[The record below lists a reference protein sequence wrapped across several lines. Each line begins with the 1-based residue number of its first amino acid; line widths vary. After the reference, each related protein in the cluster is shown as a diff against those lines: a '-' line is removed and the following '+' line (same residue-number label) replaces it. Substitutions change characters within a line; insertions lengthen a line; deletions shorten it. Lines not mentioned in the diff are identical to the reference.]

1 MATYTFKNKRT
12 GKLKEYEMRMTE
24 YEQFKIDHPN
34 LERVIDLVGVG
45 FQLSG
50 QGNLSV
56 SELAAK
62 KNPAWGEVLAKIGQ
76 QNLDSPL
83 NSDFAKNKTNKRLK
97 AEAVVEKHAKIQ
109 AEQAKARAA
118 R

>member
-1 MATYTFKNKRT
+1 MATYTFRNKKT
-12 GKLKEYEMRMTE
+12 GKTKEYQMRFSE
-24 YEQFKIDHPN
+24 YDQFKIDNPH
-34 LERVIDLVGVG
+34 LERVIDNVGIG
-45 FQLSG
+45 FRG

>member
-1 MATYTFKNKRT
+1 MATYTFKNKKT
-12 GKLKEYEMRMTE
+12 GKTKQYEMRISE
-24 YEQFKIDHPN
+24 YDQFKIDNPH
-34 LERVIDLVGVG
+34 LEREFDNVAVA
-45 FQLSG
+45 FRG
-50 QGNLSV
+50 QGNRSV

-62 KNPAWGEVLAKIGQ
+62 RDPAWGEVLAKIGQ
-76 QNLDSPL
+76 QNLDSSL